1 MFPFSIRRNA
11 ALFSFVIPAIVS
23 SLIVMPTTAFSSKP
37 VRQVTEYKTVME
49 LVEAKSKGLAVSVL
63 NNDKDLFT
71 DYTDIDGEWD
81 TKGNET
87 WCSGFVPG
95 LFWYL
100 NAITENKEW
109 KERAMHWTEGTRSR
123 AYDTDNDTGFQIYD
137 SFGLGYTIG
146 GENTADYK
154 AVMVAGAKTLVDER
168 YNKKIGAFRSWKQ
181 GISNPE
187 RMPFEVN
194 IDQLMNM
201 ELVLWVG
208 KNANKPEYT
217 KMAVS
222 HADKTWENNNR
233 DNFSTYH
240 VVGYNG
246 EGEVVDKRT
255 HQGWKDHSTWSR
267 GQAWSVY
274 ANVMFYR
281 FTGLER
287 MLERSKN
294 AYSYYIKATK
304 KQTND
309 FVPFADF
316 DAPIDEDN
324 PRDTSATA
332 IVASALLELYNV
344 TKDDKYLKDAES
356 MLISLST
363 PAYLATDANYQ
374 SILLKGSEKWDEP
387 EVGSIFGDYFFVE
400 ALYRWKLWS
409 PRPLPKN
416 FGL

>member
-1 MFPFSIRRNA
+1 
-11 ALFSFVIPAIVS
+11 
-23 SLIVMPTTAFSSKP
+23 
-37 VRQVTEYKTVME
+37 
-49 LVEAKSKGLAVSVL
+49 
-63 NNDKDLFT
+63 
-71 DYTDIDGEWD
+71 
-81 TKGNET
+81 
-87 WCSGFVPG
+87 
-95 LFWYL
+95 
-100 NAITENKEW
+100 
-109 KERAMHWTEGTRSR
+109 
-123 AYDTDNDTGFQIYD
+123 
-137 SFGLGYTIG
+137 
-146 GENTADYK
+146 
-154 AVMVAGAKTLVDER
+154 
-168 YNKKIGAFRSWKQ
+168 
-181 GISNPE
+181 
-187 RMPFEVN
+187 MPFEVN

-217 KMAVS
+217 EMAIS

-246 EGEVVDKRT
+246 EGEIVDKRT

-294 AYSYYIKATK
+294 AYSYYIEATK